1 MSFSPIRNRYY
12 FAFDFVA
19 LMVTPLI
26 ALWLRFE
33 SATWFQ
39 SHLDLVVAYTIPL
52 IAIRLGIASAFH
64 MYRRLWN
71 YASAMD
77 IKFIAGTVGFSTVAA
92 LAWGAVCIP
101 IIAPH
106 LGRFPLSAIILDS
119 ILFGCML
126 VAPRLFARAG
136 FSASRGK
143 KRGAAKRAIIIGA
156 GQTGKIIA
164 KELLTNPES
173 QLVPMAFLDDNPS
186 IHGKRLYNLPV
197 AGGIDTLAAT
207 LKMYKAKD
215 VVIAIPSAAGGVIRQ
230 IVRSATEV
238 GVHTHTVPSLTE
250 ILAQPSSVNT
260 LREVRIEDLLRRE
273 PIRTELKSVRNLITD
288 KVVLVTGA
296 GGSIGSELC
305 RQIGRL
311 APRTLV
317 ILGHGENS
325 IFETQH
331 ELRRT
336 MPDLHVIPVI
346 ADIRNR
352 SRIMKAFAQH
362 QPFSVFHAAA
372 HKHVPLMEENVPEAI
387 TNNVAGTRNV
397 VQAAAIHGSRH
408 FVLISSDKAVRPT
421 SVMGATKRVA
431 EQVVQTAAAE
441 YGLNF
446 VSVRFGNVLGSRGS
460 VVPTFLRQIRSGG
473 PVTITHPEMRRYFM
487 TIPEAV
493 QLVLQA
499 GALGEGGEV
508 FVLDM
513 GEPIKIVDLATDIIR
528 LSGLEVG
535 SDIQI
540 QFTGMRPGE
549 KMYEEM
555 FFSSESATPTGHQK
569 ILRARAVEVAPN
581 TKARIDA
588 MLESAYDITS
598 SLRLKAM
605 LKDLVPGYNTPDLG
619 EVETLRA
626 AGAAAEAAAESLVA
640 EDQLT
645 WSVTPE
651 EKRAAQGG
659 RGAGSRITS
668 EVPAVPLPTAKG
680 ADVRLP
686 S

>member
-1 MSFSPIRNRYY
+1 MRSSPLRNRYY
-12 FAFDFVA
+12 FLGDA
-19 LMVTPLI
+19 LALTITPFI

-33 SATWFQ
+33 STAWIDA
-39 SHLDLVVAYTIPL
+39 HLALVLAYTFPL
-52 IAIRLGIASAFH
+52 IAVRLGIASIFH
-64 MYRRLWN
+64 LYRTLWN
-71 YASAMD
+71 YASALD
-77 IKFIAGTVGFSTVAA
+77 VKYIFGTATVSGVVA
-92 LAWGAVCIP
+92 LIWGGIFLP
-101 IIAPH
+101 YMMPE

-119 ILFGCML
+119 ILFGL
-126 VAPRLFARAG
+126 AIIAPRALARAG
-136 FSASRGK
+136 FSRITGK
-143 KRGAAKRAIIIGA
+143 RKTPAKRAVIIGA

-173 QLVPMAFLDDNPS
+173 QLHPVAFLDDNKS
-186 IHGKRLYNLPV
+186 IRGKRLYNLPV
-197 AGGIDTLAAT
+197 AGSLEELPSVLRAF
-207 LKMYKAKD
+207 KAQEA
-215 VVIAIPSAAGGVIRQ
+215 VIAIPSAAGGVIRQ
-230 IVRSATEV
+230 VVRAANAA

-250 ILAQPSSVNT
+250 ILAQPSSIST
-260 LREVRIEDLLRRE
+260 LREVRIEDLLRRA
-273 PIRTELKSVRNLITD
+273 PIQTELKSVRRMITD
-288 KVVLVTGA
+288 HTVLVTGA

-305 RQIGRL
+305 RQISRL
-311 APRTLV
+311 DPERLI

-325 IFETQH
+325 IFETLH
-331 ELRRT
+331 ELRAS
-336 MPDLHVIPVI
+336 MPNVKVIPVI

-352 SRIMKAFAQH
+352 ARIMRIFAEYKPH
-362 QPFSVFHAAA
+362 SVFHAAA
-372 HKHVPLMEENVPEAI
+372 HKHVPLMEGNVAEAI

-397 VQAAAIHGSRH
+397 VQAAGLTGSKH

-431 EQVVQTAAAE
+431 EQIVQTAASE

-499 GALGEGGEV
+499 GALGHGGEV

-555 FFSSESATPTGHQK
+555 FFSSESASPTGHEK
-569 ILRARAVEVAPN
+569 ILRAKAVEVPAQ
-581 TKARIDA
+581 AIQRIEK
-588 MLESAYDITS
+588 MLEAAWNTTPSVT
-598 SLRLKAM
+598 LRNM
-605 LKDLVPGYNTPDLG
+605 LHEIVPGYTNG
-619 EVETLRA
+619 ETDITV
-626 AGAAAEAAAESLVA
+626 GEAR
-640 EDQLT
+640 
-645 WSVTPE
+645 VTPLWNP
-651 EKRAAQGG
+651 KMPTPAGLPAMG
-659 RGAGSRITS
+659 RNGQKTPT
-668 EVPAVPLPTAKG
+668 PATAPI
-680 ADVRLP
+680 ADMRLP